1 MRRWLPLVAICL
13 GTFMLLLDVTIVN
26 VALPAMATDLKTAFS
41 SLQWVVDIYAL
52 VLAALL
58 LSAGSVSDL
67 VGRRRIYLI
76 GLVAFAGSS
85 LACGLAPNATVL
97 ITARGIQGVGGAA
110 MFATTVAL
118 INATYSGRDRGT
130 AYGIWGAVSGAAA
143 AAGPIVGGLLTQH
156 LSWRWIFLVNVPI
169 SVLAIALSVAVL
181 DGGRGEHRG
190 RVDVLGMLS
199 FTGFA
204 ALTTFGFVKAGDDGW
219 LSATALGCI
228 VAGVVLLMAFIAI
241 ELRLPQPMLDLH
253 LFRDRRFSGAMLVSF
268 AFSLCAF
275 SYLAYSSIWLQSVTE
290 LSPLQAGLVYLPLS
304 LASFFVAAITGRLLH
319 GRDPRWIITGGMLLV
334 GVGGVLQAHLSAGS
348 HWPALQPGLLIVGF
362 GVGLLSPTLAAS
374 VMSAVPMQRGG
385 MASGGMNTLRQLGF
399 AFGIA
404 ALGTILQSRV
414 GAVLDN
420 HRPGTGRLAAAIS
433 GGQTQ
438 VVLRSI
444 PTADRPAAAASIH
457 AAFAS
462 GLNLIFLLAG
472 GLAIVVGLLTA
483 VLLRPLRQP
492 EPVAEPVA
500 VAT

>member
-67 VGRRRIYLI
+67 IGRRLVYLI
-76 GLVAFAGSS
+76 GLVVFAASS
-85 LACGLAPNATVL
+85 LVCGISPNATTL
-97 ITARGIQGVGGAA
+97 IAARAVQGIGGAA

-118 INATYSGRDRGT
+118 INSTYSGRDRGT

-169 SVLAIALSVAVL
+169 SVVAVAL
-181 DGGRGEHRG
+181 TLAVLHGGRGEHRASF
-190 RVDVLGMLS
+190 DPIGMLT

-204 ALTTFGFVKAGDDGW
+204 ALTTYGFVKAGDDGW
-219 LSATALGCI
+219 LSATTLGCI
-228 VAGVVLLMAFIAI
+228 IAGLVLLAAFAVV
-241 ELRLPQPMLDLH
+241 ELRIEHPMLDLH
-253 LFRDRRFSGAMLVSF
+253 LFTDRRFTGAMLVAF
-268 AFSLCAF
+268 AFSACAF
-275 SYLAYSSIWLQSVTE
+275 SYLAYSSIWLQSVLR

-304 LASFFVAAITGRLLH
+304 LMSFFVAAAIGRTLH
-319 GRDPRWIITGGMLLV
+319 GRDPRFIIAGGMLLI
-334 GVGGVLQAHLSAGS
+334 GIGGILQAQLNAGS
-348 HWPALQPGLLIVGF
+348 RWGSLQLGLLIVGL
-362 GVGLLSPTLAAS
+362 GVGLVSPTLASS
-374 VMSAVPMQRGG
+374 VMGAVPMHRGG

-404 ALGTILQSRV
+404 VLGTILQSRV
-414 GAVLDN
+414 GSVLDQ
-420 HRPGTGRLAAAIS
+420 HQTGTGKLAPAVS

-438 VVLRSI
+438 VILKSV
-444 PTADRPAAAASIH
+444 PAANREAASAAIH
-457 AAFAS
+457 SAFAS
-462 GLNLIFLLAG
+462 GLNLIFVLAG
-472 GLAIVVGLLTA
+472 VIAIVVGLLTA

-492 EPVAEPVA
+492 VRSSEAVA
-500 VAT
+500 VTG